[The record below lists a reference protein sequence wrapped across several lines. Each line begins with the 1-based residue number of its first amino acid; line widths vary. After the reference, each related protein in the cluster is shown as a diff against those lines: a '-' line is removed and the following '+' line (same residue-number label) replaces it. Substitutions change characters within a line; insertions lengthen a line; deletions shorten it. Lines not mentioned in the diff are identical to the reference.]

1 MRRAKILGRAHR
13 LCVAAIIATA
23 HTTTAFAVTRKE
35 LRDALRH
42 WQATTANIVLVS
54 AKARRAFLTVIVWAT
69 TKVLSFKRR
78 VRTNSTATVGIH
90 VVVVAI

>member
-1 MRRAKILGRAHR
+1 MRRAKILSRAHR
-13 LCVAAIIATA
+13 LCVAAIVATP

-54 AKARRAFLTVIVWAT
+54 AK
-69 TKVLSFKRR
+69 
-78 VRTNSTATVGIH
+78 G
-90 VVVVAI
+90 